1 MCLSCSL
8 RFQPTYLFDVRS
20 LPWEQ
25 GLSSSFKRSERSKRR
40 AAQTPNA
47 QAWHTPSGGLYLGRK
62 PYLWVSCVP
71 VPSARP
77 GGIVMSPSPTK
88 RVRRGR
94 HSDGRAHPLSHPSV
108 LVGEPRTRPLRG
120 PICFREV
127 SPLLLRLEQ
136 HRLRWH
142 LIYPVKTYIYLKKK
156 ALTKQAQSG
165 TIYL

>member
-47 QAWHTPSGGLYLGRK
+47 QAWHTPSGGLCLGEGAV
-62 PYLWVSCVP
+62 LVGVLC
-71 VPSARP
+71 ALAI
-77 GGIVMSPSPTK
+77 GMSPSPTK

-94 HSDGRAHPLSHPSV
+94 HSDGRVHPLGYHLFYRERAEDTPPSGV
-108 LVGEPRTRPLRG
+108 E
-120 PICFREV
+120 
-127 SPLLLRLEQ
+127 LLSSGLPFAAPPDAAWASLAPYFSSKN
-136 HRLRWH
+136 LH
-142 LIYPVKTYIYLKKK
+142 LSQKKP
-156 ALTKQAQSG
+156 
-165 TIYL
+165 